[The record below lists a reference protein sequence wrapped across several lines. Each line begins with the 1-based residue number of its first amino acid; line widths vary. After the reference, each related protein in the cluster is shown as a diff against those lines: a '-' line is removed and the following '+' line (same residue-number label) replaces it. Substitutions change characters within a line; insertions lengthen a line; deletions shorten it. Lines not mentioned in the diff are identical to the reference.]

1 MFRMRIPQILTN
13 ADEFLIQPK
22 EDDDVMM
29 GMEGADKKSKA
40 NQLNVT
46 VDWSSVIKVF
56 DKTQKENLMRKV
68 SEVVLQTNSTVS
80 SNILNRYIDATSRD
94 AYIKTTMIEL
104 MSTPEY
110 QLC

>member
-1 MFRMRIPQILTN
+1 
-13 ADEFLIQPK
+13 
-22 EDDDVMM
+22 MM
-29 GMEGADKKSKA
+29 GMEGTDRRPGRMNA
-40 NQLNVT
+40 V

-56 DKTQKENLMRKV
+56 DKTPKEQLMRKV
-68 SEVVLQTNSTVS
+68 TETVLQTNSTIAA
-80 SNILNRYIDATSRD
+80 NILNRYIDATSRE